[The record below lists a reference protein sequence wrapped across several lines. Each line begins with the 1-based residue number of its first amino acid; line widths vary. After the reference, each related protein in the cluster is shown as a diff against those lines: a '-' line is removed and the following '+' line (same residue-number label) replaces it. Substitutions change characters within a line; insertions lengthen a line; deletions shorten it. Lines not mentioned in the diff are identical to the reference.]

1 MADAKK
7 PLNKSQLT
15 ALVAEKTG
23 LSKSQVTHVMGALGE
38 LAHQELGKKGPGLF
52 VVPGMVKL
60 SVTIKAASPAGTR
73 ANPFKPGEMMEVKAR
88 PARNVVKARVLKVLK
103 DAV

>member
-60 SVTIKAASPAGTR
+60 SVTIKAASPPVPVQTPLSQG
-73 ANPFKPGEMMEVKAR
+73 K
-88 PARNVVKARVLKVLK
+88 
-103 DAV
+103 